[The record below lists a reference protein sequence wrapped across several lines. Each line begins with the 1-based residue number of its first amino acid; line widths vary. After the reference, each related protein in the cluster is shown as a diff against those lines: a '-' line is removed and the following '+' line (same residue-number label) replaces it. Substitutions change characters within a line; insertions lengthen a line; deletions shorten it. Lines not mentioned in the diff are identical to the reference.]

1 MATIS
6 SDRKSFPKRLGNAA
20 INLLLVLGAVV
31 VALLVGEAALRLVPP
46 RGFVDLP
53 SDLLIPHPT
62 LGRVMRPNYGPVEKV
77 TSELSF
83 QVQTNSYGL
92 RDVEI
97 GPKAPGVIR
106 FLVLGDSFTWG
117 DGVNVDDTYV
127 KQLEKLLNGRC
138 GRARSPAYEVINAG
152 VPEWGPAQ
160 MWLYLKD
167 YGVRFQ
173 PDLVLLDVCD
183 LDIYRNGPYL
193 ATVFDSPSLPSRP
206 SSGVPPRSHLSSLKI
221 WLTQHSRLYNIAAVY
236 AVHSPVLNDWLQK
249 TGLRAE
255 KPREFL
261 SADLGYTERVLK
273 ENEQIMEMMKDF
285 SKRRGIRFMAA
296 YIPTAS
302 QVKAIAERKMTDARV
317 AQMMRRVF
325 RDAPESLVNLS
336 SGFAMASDQGT
347 LYYAWDGHWT
357 AKGHRLAA
365 EILWPSVSK
374 LSGGCQASMPS
385 GTGARSGGVP
395 ADLARGAAAQII
407 ATGQSIE
414 R

>member
-1 MATIS
+1 M
-6 SDRKSFPKRLGNAA
+6 
-20 INLLLVLGAVV
+20 
-31 VALLVGEAALRLVPP
+31 RLVPP

-53 SDLLIPHPT
+53 SGLLIPHPT
-62 LGRVMRPNYGPVEKV
+62 LGRVMPANYGPVEKV

-106 FLVLGDSFTWG
+106 LLVLGDSFTWG
-117 DGVNVDDTYV
+117 DGVNLDDTYV
-127 KQLEKLLNGRC
+127 KQLEKLLNERC
-138 GRARSPAYEVINAG
+138 GRARSSSYQVINAG

-173 PDLVLLDVCD
+173 PDLVLLGLFD

-193 ATVFDSPSLPSRP
+193 ATVFDSTSLPSPP
-206 SSGVPPRSHLSSLKI
+206 SSGIPPRSPLSSLKI
-221 WLTQHSRLYNIAAVY
+221 WLTQHSRLYNVAAVY

-261 SADLGYTERVLK
+261 ALDLGYIERLLK
-273 ENEQIMEMMKDF
+273 ENEEILRMMRDF
-285 SKRRGIRFMAA
+285 SRRRGMSFMGA

-302 QVKAIAERKMTDARV
+302 QVKTIAERKAFDDRV
-317 AQMMRRVF
+317 LQMMRSAF
-325 RDAPESLVNLS
+325 RDAPESLVDLS
-336 SGFAMASDQGT
+336 TGLAAPTDPGPM
-347 LYYAWDGHWT
+347 YYPWDGHWT
-357 AKGHRLAA
+357 ARGHRRAA
-365 EILWPSVSK
+365 EILWPAA
-374 LSGGCQASMPS
+374 LRLAGGC
-385 GTGARSGGVP
+385 
-395 ADLARGAAAQII
+395 
-407 ATGQSIE
+407 
-414 R
+414 